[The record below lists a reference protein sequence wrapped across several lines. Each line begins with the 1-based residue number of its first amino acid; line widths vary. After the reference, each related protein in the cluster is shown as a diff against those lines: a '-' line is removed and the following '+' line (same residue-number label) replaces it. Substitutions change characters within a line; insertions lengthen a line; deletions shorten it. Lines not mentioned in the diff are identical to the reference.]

1 MLGDFIIRLLV
12 LILGY
17 TYPAFECYKTVE
29 KNKVD
34 IEELRFWCQYWIL
47 LALISSFERVGD
59 IFISWLPLYGEM
71 KVVFFVYLWWPKT
84 KGTRLV
90 YETLLKPVIAQ
101 HETEI
106 DRKIMEL
113 RARAW
118 DFFIFYFH
126 NFAQAGQSTFI
137 QAFQYVLAQ
146 SVRFSAAAAA
156 NQPPME
162 SNANVRTRSPVE
174 TESDTNTP
182 PGPRP
187 LNKSLSALRSLEK
200 QPSRG
205 RKWPP
210 PTPPPTPGRD
220 SAGTFN
226 GEDGV
231 NIPDTLPGSP
241 MTDARAKLRRSNSRS
256 QATA

>member
-17 TYPAFECYKTVE
+17 TYPAFECFKTVE

-71 KVVFFVYLWWPKT
+71 KVVFFVYLWYPKT
-84 KGTRLV
+84 KGTRHV
-90 YETLLKPVIAQ
+90 YETLLKPYIAQ

-126 NFAQAGQSTFI
+126 NFAQAGQSTLI

-146 SVRFSAAAAA
+146 SVRFSAAA

-162 SNANVRTRSPVE
+162 PKVNVKTRSPVE
-174 TESDTNTP
+174 TESETYSP
-182 PGPRP
+182 PAPRP

-200 QPSRG
+200 QTSRG

-220 SAGTFN
+220 AAGAFN
-226 GEDGV
+226 GEDGAS
-231 NIPDTLPGSP
+231 IPDTIPGSP
-241 MTDARAKLRRSNSRS
+241 LTDARAKLRRSNSRS
-256 QATA
+256 QAAA